1 MRRLSS
7 ALTALLL
14 TVLCACA
21 APPSEPAPAATP
33 QAAATPVTPATPVT
47 AGTPATPTPA
57 AAPAPAKS
65 VAVPAAVKIDRS
77 CRSDN
82 DCAIKDVG
90 NCCGAMPACVNVNSP
105 TDPQGVQDACAK
117 SGRMGVC
124 GFRQIDS
131 CQCVQG
137 QCKEQASALEQGPEQ
152 VR

>member
-1 MRRLSS
+1 MLRLSS
-7 ALTALLL
+7 LRLSPVLIALLL
-14 TVLCACA
+14 GLCACA
-21 APPSEPAPAATP
+21 APPSEPAAAATPQPAATP
-33 QAAATPVTPATPVT
+33 ATPVTPATP
-47 AGTPATPTPA
+47 TPA
-57 AAPAPAKS
+57 ATPAPAQS

-90 NCCGAMPACVNVNSP
+90 NCCGAMPACVNVNSA

-124 GFRQIDS
+124 GFKQIES

>member
-1 MRRLSS
+1 MLRLSTMVI
-7 ALTALLL
+7 AVLLM
-14 TVLCACA
+14 LCACA
-21 APPSEPAPAATP
+21 APPADPAQAATPQPAATP
-33 QAAATPVTPATPVT
+33 VAPAAPPA
-47 AGTPATPTPA
+47 PTPA
-57 AAPAPAKS
+57 AGPAPAQS
-65 VAVPAAVKIDRS
+65 VAAPAAIKIDRS

-124 GFRQIDS
+124 GFRQIES

>member
-7 ALTALLL
+7 VSRLSSVVIALLL
-14 TVLCACA
+14 ALCACA
-21 APPSEPAPAATP
+21 APPAETARATTP
-33 QAAATPVTPATPVT
+33 QATATPVTPATP
-47 AGTPATPTPA
+47 TPA
-57 AAPAPAKS
+57 APAQS
-65 VAVPAAVKIDRS
+65 VAVPAAIRIDRS

-124 GFRQIDS
+124 GFREIES

-137 QCKEQASALEQGPEQ
+137 QCKEHAPALEQGPEQ

>member
-1 MRRLSS
+1 MRSLSS
-7 ALTALLL
+7 VMIALLL
-14 TVLCACA
+14 LLVLCACA
-21 APPSEPAPAATP
+21 APPAEPARAASP
-33 QAAATPVTPATPVT
+33 QAEATPATPTT
-47 AGTPATPTPA
+47 AATPTPA
-57 AAPAPAKS
+57 AAPAQS
-65 VAVPAAVKIDRS
+65 VAVPAAAKIDRS
-77 CRSDN
+77 CRSDS

-124 GFRQIDS
+124 GFREIES

-137 QCKEQASALEQGPEQ
+137 QCKEHAPALEQGPEQ

>member
-1 MRRLSS
+1 MLRLSTMVI
-7 ALTALLL
+7 AVLLM
-14 TVLCACA
+14 LCACA
-21 APPSEPAPAATP
+21 APPADPAQAATPQPAATP
-33 QAAATPVTPATPVT
+33 VAPAA
-47 AGTPATPTPA
+47 PTPA
-57 AAPAPAKS
+57 ARPAPVQSVAAPAAI
-65 VAVPAAVKIDRS
+65 KIDRS

-124 GFRQIDS
+124 GFRQIES

>member
-1 MRRLSS
+1 MLRLSTMVI
-7 ALTALLL
+7 AVLLM
-14 TVLCACA
+14 LCACA
-21 APPSEPAPAATP
+21 APPADPAQAATPQPAATP
-33 QAAATPVTPATPVT
+33 VAPAAPAV
-47 AGTPATPTPA
+47 PTPA
-57 AAPAPAKS
+57 ADPAPAQS
-65 VAVPAAVKIDRS
+65 VAAPAAIKIDRS

-124 GFRQIDS
+124 GFRQIES

>member
-1 MRRLSS
+1 MICATRCSRL
-7 ALTALLL
+7 ALPLAALLL
-14 TVLCACA
+14 AVLFAGCA
-21 APPSEPAPAATP
+21 APSTATS
-33 QAAATPVTPATPVT
+33 AS
-47 AGTPATPTPA
+47 
-57 AAPAPAKS
+57 APAPATQTPEAMPPPAQAPPMS
-65 VAVPAAVKIDRS
+65 DPLPAEQVPSPVRIDRS
-77 CRSDN
+77 CRVDA
-82 DCAIKDVG
+82 DCAVKDVG

-124 GFRQIDS
+124 GFRQIES